1 MLDQLLSVIA
11 ILAWIWF
18 ALVLGLIAFRTYQ
31 VKGLSAALRSIFSL
45 RVMIALLVAAGLSLL
60 SASLV
65 FIEPQE
71 AAVVISVVQPNG
83 YREQPLRSGLHAI
96 IPLAERVVRYPVYW
110 QTYTMA
116 TEPMEGE
123 KQGNDA
129 ISARTSDGQSVYVDC
144 SVIYRIDA
152 NEVIKVHRDLQ
163 DRYMDVFIRPIM
175 RGVIR
180 TEVSQ
185 FTADEINSSKRKNLE
200 QNLEDLLRDQFN
212 DKGFV
217 LDRFLLR
224 NIAFSTQYAAAIEQK
239 QVAEQDRI
247 QREYQAEQM
256 RKLAEGERDRLK
268 IEAEGRAAA
277 VEIEAAAQATAVVLR
292 GQAESVALNE
302 VNKAISQNPAL
313 VVYRYID
320 KLAPNVKAMLVP
332 NNVPYLLPLSSDILS
347 GMELSTPAPPITGTT
362 VTTAPPA
369 PTPTATPTPTPTA
382 IAPTPLP

>member
-11 ILAWIWF
+11 VLAWVWF
-18 ALVLGLIAFRTYQ
+18 AFVLGLIALRTYQ
-31 VKGLSAALRSIFSL
+31 VKGINAAVRAIFSF
-45 RVMIALLVAAGLSLL
+45 RVMIALVVALSLSLL

-71 AAVVISVVQPNG
+71 AGVVISVIQPNG

-96 IPLAERVVRYPVYW
+96 VPLAERVIRYPVYW
-110 QTYTMA
+110 QTYTMS
-116 TEPMEGE
+116 TEPMEGD
-123 KQGNDA
+123 KPGNDSIA
-129 ISARTSDGQSVYVDC
+129 ARTSDGQSVYLDS

-152 NEVIKVHRDLQ
+152 NEVIKVHRDWQ
-163 DRYMDVFIRPIM
+163 DRYIDYFIRPVM
-175 RGVIR
+175 RGIIR

-200 QNLEDLLRDQFN
+200 LNLEDLLREEFD
-212 DKGFV
+212 DKGFT

-247 QREYQAEQM
+247 QREYQAEQI

-268 IEAEGRAAA
+268 IEAQGRADA
-277 VEIEAAAQATAVVLR
+277 VKIEAEAQATAIVLK
-292 GQAESVALNE
+292 GQADAVALNE

-313 VVYRYID
+313 VVFRYID
-320 KLAPNVKAMLVP
+320 KLAPNIKAMLVP
-332 NNVPYLLPLSSDILS
+332 SNAPFLLPLPSEVFSEMGVSTPLPPLTS
-347 GMELSTPAPPITGTT
+347 TLGTATLPAATPGAATPAPS
-362 VTTAPPA
+362 
-369 PTPTATPTPTPTA
+369 ATPTP
-382 IAPTPLP
+382 